1 MEASLAPTS
10 VSNGRLD
17 AWLQVLGSWAVL
29 SLSWGLVNSFG
40 VFQTFYEQQLLQSYS
55 PSAIS
60 WIGSLQGALLNWVG
74 FISGPLFDAGY
85 LRVQLMTGSFLI
97 VFAQFMTSI
106 STKYYQ
112 ILLAQGICA
121 GIGMGIIVLP
131 ATAVLAQYFQKRRA
145 LAIGLSS
152 TGSPLGGII
161 FSIIFSK
168 LQPIIGF
175 GWATRVIGF
184 ILLGLSAIPIAFMHY
199 HTQPVGVRPLIDKT
213 AVRDLPFI
221 FMTFGAFF
229 AFLTLYIAFFYL
241 ELFYQQL
248 NNPGL
253 EFGPYI
259 VTMLNIGSIFG
270 RIVPNFL
277 ADKFGSLNV
286 ITLCCLA
293 SAIVLFG
300 WFGLHNLVGVIFFAL
315 LYGLFSG
322 SLVSLLPSC
331 IITLSPD
338 IKYIGTRMGM
348 SFSFAGI
355 SLLIGTPIAGA
366 ILGNGLHFRWVG
378 LIAYSATGLMIG
390 FCCFGA
396 SRIFFWKQNGVAKA

>member
-1 MEASLAPTS
+1 MELSSAPTS
-10 VSNGRLD
+10 VSDGRLG
-17 AWLQVLGSWAVL
+17 ASLQVLGSWAVL
-29 SLSWGLVNSFG
+29 SLSWGLINFFG
-40 VFQTFYEQQLLQSYS
+40 VFQTFYEQQPSKSYS

-74 FISGPLFDAGY
+74 VISEPLFDAGY

-106 STKYYQ
+106 STMYYQ

-121 GIGMGIIVLP
+121 GISMGIVVLP

-145 LAIGLSS
+145 LAIGPSS

-161 FSIIFSK
+161 FSIVFSK
-168 LQPIIGF
+168 LQQIIGF

-184 ILLGLSAIPIAFMHY
+184 ILLGLSTIPIAFMHY

-213 AVRDLPFI
+213 AARDLPFI
-221 FMTFGAFF
+221 FMTIGNLF
-229 AFLTLYIAFFYL
+229 AFLTIYIAFFYL

-248 NNPGL
+248 NGPGL
-253 EFGPYI
+253 KFGPYI

-270 RIVPNFL
+270 RIVPNLL

-293 SAIVLFG
+293 SGIVLFG
-300 WFGLHNLVGVIFFAL
+300 
-315 LYGLFSG
+315 
-322 SLVSLLPSC
+322 
-331 IITLSPD
+331 
-338 IKYIGTRMGM
+338 
-348 SFSFAGI
+348 
-355 SLLIGTPIAGA
+355 
-366 ILGNGLHFRWVG
+366 
-378 LIAYSATGLMIG
+378 
-390 FCCFGA
+390 
-396 SRIFFWKQNGVAKA
+396 